1 MNRLAKATAL
11 AAALSMGLPV
21 LATAGPQS
29 ENTANSA
36 NNAPNEGGSHQ
47 SKTERMKECMAE
59 QKATNSSMTESAM
72 KTVCKNQMKSHKGL
86 KSGNDLATG
95 PQHNSSDQ
103 QPR

>member
-11 AAALSMGLPV
+11 AAVLSVGLPV
-21 LATAGPQS
+21 IATAGPQS
-29 ENTANSA
+29 ESTANSA

-47 SKTERMKECMAE
+47 SRTERMKECMAE

-72 KTVCKNQMKSHKGL
+72 RTVCKNQMKAHKEV

-95 PQHNSSDQ
+95 PQHNSTEK